1 MKCPICSGEKVVWQG
16 NDHIGVMKCVPCPLC
31 NAKTTSKG
39 TNTMQNVDEI
49 QKNIAVPLV
58 VKYVS
63 EHFQSDEF
71 KETRD
76 SDFSDHEKKMF
87 VVMDV
92 YRKVRFSLIERELKT
107 LVEKDNFSLIS
118 NKLVELSERVLFFEE
133 EFYGLLQNAIH
144 DEDPTD
150 NIMNVYYGTMNNDHL
165 NLIDV
170 IEKAVDAVWVEC

>member
-1 MKCPICSGEKVVWQG
+1 M
-16 NDHIGVMKCVPCPLC
+16 
-31 NAKTTSKG
+31 
-39 TNTMQNVDEI
+39 
-49 QKNIAVPLV
+49 PLV
-58 VKYVS
+58 VKHVS

-76 SDFSDHEKKMF
+76 SDFSEHEKKMF

-107 LVEKDNFSLIS
+107 LVEKDDFSLIS
-118 NKLVELSERVLFFEE
+118 NKLVELSERVLSFEE

-144 DEDPTD
+144 DEEPSD